1 MKNLLRKKHV
11 KWHTDSYISST
22 IANSES
28 NKKELQEL
36 AISIFNTTFKHN
48 IRFDISW
55 IPSKSNELAD
65 KFSKTIDYDD

>member
-11 KWHTDSYISST
+11 KWHTDSYIYST

-48 IRFDISW
+48 IRFNISW
-55 IPSKSNELAD
+55 IPRKSNELAD
-65 KFSKTIDYDD
+65 KFSKTIDYND